1 MIAWVLAR
9 IRSWF
14 GTKSSEKQQAIES
27 VRAMR
32 SFVLVMKK
40 YTNELPQEQEVI
52 KAKMRIA
59 IFLTD
64 AHVETL
70 EKYFNSNG
78 C

>member
-1 MIAWVLAR
+1 MIAWVLAKMR
-9 IRSWF
+9 LLLGI
-14 GTKSSEKQQAIES
+14 KSPEKKQAIES
-27 VRAMR
+27 VKAMH

-40 YTNELPQEQEVI
+40 YTNDLPQEQEVI